1 LTLEKYKLSK
11 TQKNQNSGFYLGEF
25 IIRIK
30 DRAALK
36 KAVEESSDPNTSG
49 TQHFSNP
56 QDKDQMLSN
65 LSVEDSLLLE
75 LKFNAKSY
83 VNEFKMDLRSD
94 TEDHYY
100 FGTSDLEIKSYIARN
115 IELEGAPDFMEG
127 LPSATKSLFDSQL
140 G

>member
-1 LTLEKYKLSK
+1 
-11 TQKNQNSGFYLGEF
+11 
-25 IIRIK
+25 
-30 DRAALK
+30 
-36 KAVEESSDPNTSG
+36 
-49 TQHFSNP
+49 
-56 QDKDQMLSN
+56 MLSN
-65 LSVEDSLLLE
+65 LSVENSLSLE

-115 IELEGAPDFMEG
+115 IELEGAPDFMES